1 MTLNGRDASM
11 DAAHS
16 RTGETAMSFLHSSI
30 DDIRDALG
38 TGLLRAGAALLVVAV
53 TVSAC
58 RDPLDIPDPNSIQ
71 GEDLDNPAAVPS
83 LVSGSLKNTNEMIG
97 ELAAIYGAASDEIR
111 WIGSRDA
118 WQSLSQ
124 GFLDDPVNEF
134 SDAAYPDVTDARFM
148 ADRAISKAEEFE
160 GQLADQND
168 LVRAY
173 LQGAVVYATIADTY
187 DDFVIPDDP
196 QEAAPSIGSGNMGQ
210 LYDQAIQWLDSAESM
225 ARDLD
230 SPELVTRAIA
240 YRARVRHAKAVWNKL
255 NPPGTT
261 PSDPLVEDAEMAQ
274 DAQAALGRIGLTAD
288 WRWEATFSSASAVNN
303 LGFQVNERGE
313 LQFGPEYVEVVEGN
327 ESNVEA
333 VVLTDPVTGE
343 PSPVFQRRLSDFQS
357 GGQFSSL
364 YVTTAREMHLLLAEH
379 RLAQQDTAGFETHI
393 NHVRTIA
400 GQEQYTG
407 PGQVPVME
415 MLEHTR
421 QANLVIM
428 NRRLADMYRFGV
440 TSARWL
446 PQSPAATEPGTFFPI
461 AITEVR
467 SNPEV
472 GG

>member
-1 MTLNGRDASM
+1 MTANGRHASM

-30 DDIRDALG
+30 DDLRDALG
-38 TGLLRAGAALLVVAV
+38 TGLLRVGAALLVVAV
-53 TVSAC
+53 AASAC
-58 RDPLDIPDPNSIQ
+58 RDPLNIPDPNSIQ

-97 ELAAIYGAASDEIR
+97 EMGAIYGAASDEIR

-124 GFLDDPVNEF
+124 GFVDDPVNEF

-148 ADRAISKAEEFE
+148 ADRAISKAEEFQ
-160 GQLADQND
+160 GQLADQSN

-173 LQGAVVYATIADTY
+173 LQGAVVYTTIADAY

-196 QEAAPSIGSGNMGQ
+196 QEAAPPIGSGNMVQ
-210 LYDQAIQWLDSAESM
+210 LYDRAIQWLDSAEDM
-225 ARDLD
+225 ARNLD
-230 SPELVTRAIA
+230 APELVTRAIA

-261 PSDPLVEDAEMAQ
+261 PSDPLVENAEMAQ